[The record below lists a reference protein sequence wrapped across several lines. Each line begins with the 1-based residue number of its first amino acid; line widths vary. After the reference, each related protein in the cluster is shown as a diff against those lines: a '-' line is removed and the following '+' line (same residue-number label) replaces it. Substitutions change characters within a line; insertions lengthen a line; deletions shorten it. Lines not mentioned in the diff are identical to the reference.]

1 MFEYKL
7 LWNFCW
13 TRQLK
18 EFQQPLHLTGQNSKD
33 IDLQRNPTVAT
44 PVKTGRKRKIAVCI
58 RTGGGSRII
67 SRAGYPT
74 TWLFFSAITATFRS
88 DSEQLRAICAET
100 VFPVT
105 NDVFCTKAGAWF
117 PQRNVFSKIVGK
129 WDVFTDPYLSR
140 QLILQC
146 IPTPISSQSSLQNLR
161 YDSSGWCRISYNKKA
176 RVLAAGIHIF
186 IYPDRNELDLSSS
199 KYKLV
204 TANDWFS
211 STKRPTNIY

>member
-1 MFEYKL
+1 M
-7 LWNFCW
+7 
-13 TRQLK
+13 K
-18 EFQQPLHLTGQNSKD
+18 ESQQPLYLAGQNSKD
-33 IDLQRNPTVAT
+33 IHLQGNPTVVT
-44 PVKTGRKRKIAVCI
+44 PVKTGRKRKIAVGI
-58 RTGGGSRII
+58 RTGGGSQII

-74 TWLFFSAITATFRS
+74 TWLFFPAIAATFCS

-146 IPTPISSQSSLQNLR
+146 ILTPISSQSSLRNLR
-161 YDSSGWCRISYNKKA
+161 YDSFGWSRISYSKKA

-186 IYPDRNELDLSSS
+186 VYPDGNELDLSSW
-199 KYKLV
+199 KYELV
-204 TANDWFS
+204 TANDRFS